1 MILLP
6 KKGKKEAR
14 DLIRIVHIAAMALPA
29 EFLTL
34 HVNMRRDKTRILLTD
49 HIPLPRRYKRGHGDA
64 RKLRPRECRAVQH
77 HAGLLPL
84 GDRINEPVG
93 KPVGRFQSRSW
104 NSPH

>member
-1 MILLP
+1 
-6 KKGKKEAR
+6 
-14 DLIRIVHIAAMALPA
+14 
-29 EFLTL
+29 
-34 HVNMRRDKTRILLTD
+34 MRRDKTRILLTD

-93 KPVGRFQSRSW
+93 KPVGRFQSRRLEFAPLTASFES
-104 NSPH
+104 SPGQPEATSRPTIPPSLKP